1 MNGFLNLDWHR
12 TRKKSY
18 SCTVQV
24 MPPTSRAQR
33 NSDKG
38 KTSFLHSTPRVYF
51 GLPRKPKRTHSGWM
65 IRPRKL
71 ASPRPSHRASAA
83 SPPELMVEADPQDD
97 HDSMPSPPM
106 GSPLSS
112 APSEEVGA
120 GEAQT
125 TGAAHRTGIERARD
139 PAAPLASGLVSLI
152 LACACF
158 SPCDFSNVLPT

>member
-1 MNGFLNLDWHR
+1 MQR
-12 TRKKSY
+12 VSY

-71 ASPRPSHRASAA
+71 TSPRPSHRASAA
-83 SPPELMVEADPQDD
+83 SLPEPMVENAPQDGFE
-97 HDSMPSPPM
+97 SIPSQVLE
-106 GSPLSS
+106 SRRSS
-112 APSEEVGA
+112 APSEDPGA
-120 GEAQT
+120 QEAQT
-125 TGAAHRTGIERARD
+125 TGAAHPTGIERARD
-139 PAAPLASGLVSLI
+139 PAGPRVSCVVPQSLAI
-152 LACACF
+152 LWFRTLGSETFC
-158 SPCDFSNVLPT
+158 PPE